1 MASVLQQQE
10 AGTVEYHVSEDERRL
25 NEKNRTERER
35 QKQVLNLKRQRV
47 LSQTKSQPGRHAA
60 LEAAL
65 AQIDAQIANLG

>member
-1 MASVLQQQE
+1 MASVLQQPE

-35 QKQVLNLKRQRV
+35 QKQVLNLKRQRI

-65 AQIDAQIANLG
+65 AQIDAQIAKLG